1 MNTEN
6 KYNIRD
12 YLGKEVLFFDGGTG
26 SVLQA
31 RGLKPGELP
40 ENWNIEK
47 PEEIVQL
54 NYNYFLAGSN
64 IVNTN
69 SFGAFSTKFTG
80 KDGSY
85 SLEQIVT
92 AAVENAKEARRRIY
106 EKDEERG
113 ISVPRFIA
121 LDIGSCGKLLKPLGD
136 LEFEDAVTLF
146 KTTFLMGLKCNPDL
160 ILIET
165 INDLYEAKA
174 AVIAAKEAREETG
187 ADVPIIVSTVYDE
200 GHKSLTGSSPEIVGA
215 VMEGLGVD
223 ALGMNC
229 SLGPVQMKPIVK
241 RLLSSTTLPVLVKPN
256 AGLPRSINGQT
267 VYDVDDNEFAQL
279 VAGFVKEGA
288 MIVGGCCGTNPSYI
302 KKLVDNT
309 NAIKGE
315 INSIQPKTR
324 KSVITSGTKIVE
336 FGKAPILIGER
347 INPTGKKKLKAALVS
362 NDISY
367 ILNEGI
373 TQEEKGAQVLD
384 VNVGLPEIDECQMM
398 QTVIKGLQAVTDL
411 PLQIDTSD
419 PVTMEKA
426 LRLYNGKPLIN
437 SVNGKQ
443 EVMKE
448 VFPLVKKYG
457 GIVVALALDE
467 QGIPPTAEER
477 IKIVEKLYNT
487 AAEYGIDPC
496 DVMID
501 PLAMTVS
508 ADDQA
513 AVATLAT
520 VKYVKEVRKGLTI
533 LGVSNVSFGLPL
545 REHITSIFFT
555 MAMQNGL
562 SAAIMNPNAAEMM
575 KAWTCFKT
583 ISGLDSQCLGY
594 IDFAGKYEAQM
605 ATKAIAAGGSG
616 ITSSAGSGSA
626 AGGSAAGGGTAPTD
640 GSANNA
646 NSALSDPLIKAIV
659 KGLKEN
665 SKHET
670 ENYFSGANGKSL
682 SAMEIINDKII
693 PALDIIGKDF
703 EQKKAYLPQLLMA
716 ADAAKEAFAV
726 IKDELNKRGVEEESK
741 GTVVIATVKGDIH
754 DIGKNIVKVLLEN
767 YSFKV
772 IDCGKDVPPET
783 VLEAVIKEHA
793 PLAGLSALM
802 TTTVGAMEETIKLLH
817 EKAPWCKVF
826 VGGAVLNQDYAD
838 QIHADQYT
846 KDAMDSVKYCQT
858 VMEGV
863 KA

>member
-1 MNTEN
+1 MSTEN
-6 KYNIRD
+6 TYNIRD
-12 YLGKEVLFFDGGTG
+12 LLGKQVLFFDGGTG

-69 SFGAFSTKFTG
+69 TFGAFSTKFTG
-80 KDGSY
+80 KDGTY
-85 SLEQIVT
+85 DLEKIIA
-92 AAVENAKEARRRIY
+92 AAVNNAKEARRLIL
-106 EKDEERG
+106 EKDAECG

-121 LDIGSCGKLLKPLGD
+121 FDIGSCGKLLKPLGD
-136 LEFEDAVTLF
+136 LEFEDAVSLF
-146 KTTFLMGLKCNPDL
+146 KTTLLYGLKYGPDC

-165 INDLYEAKA
+165 INDVYEAKA

-187 ADVPIIVSTVYDE
+187 VDVPIIVSTVYDE
-200 GHKSLTGSSPEIVGA
+200 GQKSLTGSSPEIVAA
-215 VMEGLGVD
+215 VMEGLRID

-229 SLGPVQMKPIVK
+229 SLGPVQMKPIVS
-241 RLLSSTTLPVLVKPN
+241 RLLQATTLPVLVKPN
-256 AGLPRSINGQT
+256 AGLPRSVNGQT
-267 VYDVDDNEFAQL
+267 VYDVDDNEFAQI
-279 VAGFVKEGA
+279 VAGFVTEGA
-288 MIVGGCCGTNPSYI
+288 AIVGGCCGTNPSYI
-302 KKLVDNT
+302 SKLVANVNKNGLEVKPCST
-309 NAIKGE
+309 K
-315 INSIQPKTR
+315 K
-324 KSVITSGTKIVE
+324 KSVITSGTKLVE

-373 TQEEKGAQVLD
+373 TQEEKGAEVLD
-384 VNVGLPEIDECQMM
+384 VNVGLPEIDECKMM
-398 QTVIKGLQAVTDL
+398 QTVIKELQAVTDL

-419 PVTMEKA
+419 PITMEKA

-457 GIVVALALDE
+457 GLVVALALDE
-467 QGIPPTAEER
+467 QGIPATAEGR

-487 AAEYGIDPC
+487 AAEYGIAPEDII
-496 DVMID
+496 ID

-520 VKYVKEVRKGLTI
+520 VKYVKEVRHGLTI

-562 SAAIMNPNAAEMM
+562 SAAIMNPNAIEMM

-583 ISGLDSQCLGY
+583 ISGLDAQCLGY
-594 IDFAGKYEAQM
+594 IDFAGKYSELTAS
-605 ATKAIAAGGSG
+605 AVPAAGAA
-616 ITSSAGSGSA
+616 TATPNAPKAGEN
-626 AGGSAAGGGTAPTD
+626 P
-640 GSANNA
+640 
-646 NSALSDPLIKAIV
+646 ALEDPLIKAIV

-665 SKHET
+665 SKRET
-670 ENYFSGANGKSL
+670 ENYFSGSNGKQL

-703 EQKKAYLPQLLMA
+703 EQKRAYLPQLLMA

-783 VLEAVIKEHA
+783 VLEAVIREHA

-802 TTTVGAMEETIKLLH
+802 TTTVGAMEETIKLIH

-858 VMEGV
+858 ICG
-863 KA
+863 

>member
-1 MNTEN
+1 
-6 KYNIRD
+6 
-12 YLGKEVLFFDGGTG
+12 
-26 SVLQA
+26 
-31 RGLKPGELP
+31 
-40 ENWNIEK
+40 
-47 PEEIVQL
+47 
-54 NYNYFLAGSN
+54 
-64 IVNTN
+64 
-69 SFGAFSTKFTG
+69 
-80 KDGSY
+80 
-85 SLEQIVT
+85 
-92 AAVENAKEARRRIY
+92 
-106 EKDEERG
+106 
-113 ISVPRFIA
+113 
-121 LDIGSCGKLLKPLGD
+121 
-136 LEFEDAVTLF
+136 
-146 KTTFLMGLKCNPDL
+146 
-160 ILIET
+160 
-165 INDLYEAKA
+165 
-174 AVIAAKEAREETG
+174 
-187 ADVPIIVSTVYDE
+187 
-200 GHKSLTGSSPEIVGA
+200 
-215 VMEGLGVD
+215 
-223 ALGMNC
+223 
-229 SLGPVQMKPIVK
+229 
-241 RLLSSTTLPVLVKPN
+241 
-256 AGLPRSINGQT
+256 
-267 VYDVDDNEFAQL
+267 
-279 VAGFVKEGA
+279 
-288 MIVGGCCGTNPSYI
+288 
-302 KKLVDNT
+302 
-309 NAIKGE
+309 
-315 INSIQPKTR
+315 
-324 KSVITSGTKIVE
+324 
-336 FGKAPILIGER
+336 
-347 INPTGKKKLKAALVS
+347 
-362 NDISY
+362 
-367 ILNEGI
+367 
-373 TQEEKGAQVLD
+373 
-384 VNVGLPEIDECQMM
+384 
-398 QTVIKGLQAVTDL
+398 
-411 PLQIDTSD
+411 
-419 PVTMEKA
+419 
-426 LRLYNGKPLIN
+426 
-437 SVNGKQ
+437 
-443 EVMKE
+443 MKE

-605 ATKAIAAGGSG
+605 ATKVATGAPSQGVA
-616 ITSSAGSGSA
+616 SSASNTVSDNQSA
-626 AGGSAAGGGTAPTD
+626 G
-640 GSANNA
+640 
-646 NSALSDPLIKAIV
+646 ALSDPLIKAIV

-665 SKHET
+665 SEHET

-693 PALDIIGKDF
+693 PALAIIGKDF

-716 ADAAKEAFAV
+716 ADAAKEAFSV

-802 TTTVGAMEETIKLLH
+802 TTTVGAMEETIKLIH